1 MRKSKKY
8 TNQLNLDLHIQ
19 DFERYLN
26 YFKSK
31 KINENEY
38 IVSYLT

>member
-8 TNQLNLDLHIQ
+8 STHLDLHIQ

-26 YFKSK
+26 YFKVK

-38 IVSYLT
+38 LVKFII